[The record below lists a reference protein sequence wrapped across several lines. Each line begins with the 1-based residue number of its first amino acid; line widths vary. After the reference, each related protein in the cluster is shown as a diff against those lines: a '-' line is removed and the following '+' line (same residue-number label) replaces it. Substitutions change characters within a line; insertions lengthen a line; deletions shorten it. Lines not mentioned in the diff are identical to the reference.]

1 MKPIKKLN
9 RITLHKRKIIYLNR
23 YRRGEGMMVNKTDNL
38 KHKRSMLPFYLFL
51 MFFALVLAFVP
62 QKGFTNGETV
72 YFIPVEG
79 PVEAGLLKFI
89 ERSLDEAEKNNA
101 TMIVLEIHTPGGA
114 VDAATNIG
122 KRIRDSEI
130 PIVAYIHT
138 DALSAGA
145 YIALN
150 ADAIYMASNG
160 RMGAA
165 TVITGDGNA
174 ADDKATS
181 AWLAAMRTAAEH
193 NDRDVK
199 YALGMADKDVD
210 LPEVD
215 AEKGKLLTLTAEQ
228 AIEVGYA
235 EGIADS
241 KRQLLESL
249 GYTNASVVNM
259 EVSFAEKLARFI
271 THPIVVPILL
281 SIGSLGLVLELYSPG
296 FGIPG
301 IMGASALLLFFFGHL
316 VAGLAGLES
325 IILFIIGIVL
335 ILLEFFVP
343 GGILGLIG
351 FGAIITSLFLATDNI
366 AHMAVSLLIAI
377 GITLLVS
384 IILFKVFGKKMRLLK
399 KIILSDSTST
409 ESGYISNISRV
420 DLIGIEGFALTTLRP
435 SGTALINNE
444 RIDVV
449 TEGGYIEKNKKVVV
463 VKTDGTRV
471 VVREVIE

>member
-1 MKPIKKLN
+1 MANKIKPRQKVV
-9 RITLHKRKIIYLNR
+9 
-23 YRRGEGMMVNKTDNL
+23 RRGMVF
-38 KHKRSMLPFYLFL
+38 FYLFL
-51 MFFALVLAFVP
+51 ISLGLTIGFAP
-62 QKGFTNGETV
+62 NQGMTNGELV
-72 YFIPVEG
+72 YVIPVENA
-79 PVEAGLLKFI
+79 VEKGLYAFLD
-89 ERSLDEAEKNNA
+89 RSITEAEKNNA
-101 TMIVLEIHTPGGA
+101 SLIVLEIHTPGGA
-114 VDAATNIG
+114 VDAATDIG

-130 PIVAYIHT
+130 PIVAFIHT

-150 ADAIYMASNG
+150 ADEIYMTENG

-199 YALGMADKDVD
+199 YALGMADKELD

-215 AEKGKLLTLTAEQ
+215 APKGKLVTLTADQ
-228 AIEVGYA
+228 ALSVGYA
-235 EGIADS
+235 EGISNTRAD
-241 KRQLLESL
+241 LLNTL
-249 GYTNASVVNM
+249 GLSQANVQVM

-301 IMGASALLLFFFGHL
+301 IMGASALGLFFFGHL

-325 IILFIIGIVL
+325 LILFIVGIVL
-335 ILLEFFVP
+335 ILLEFVVP

-351 FGAIITSLFLATDNI
+351 FGAILTSMFLATDDI
-366 AHMAVSLLIAI
+366 GHMAISLVIAI
-377 GITLLVS
+377 GITLVVS
-384 IILFKVFGKKMRLLK
+384 IILFKVFGKRMRILR
-399 KIILSDSTST
+399 KIILSDSTNT
-409 ESGYISNISRV
+409 ESGYISNVTRV
-420 DLIGIEGFALTTLRP
+420 ELIGMEGHALTALRP

-444 RIDVV
+444 RLDVV
-449 TEGGYIEKNKKVVV
+449 TEGGFIEKNKKVVV
-463 VKTDGTRV
+463 VKTEGTRI
-471 VVREVIE
+471 VVREVMDSN